1 VNNFVIISP
10 HFPSTYWRFA
20 EALKKNGFNVLGI
33 GDAPYNEISPELRG
47 VLTEYYYCPKM
58 NDYSELYK
66 AFAFFAFKYG
76 KIDWVESNNEYW
88 LASDARLRSDFNI
101 KSGINSSEVIA
112 YKAKTEMKKYFAE
125 ADVKVARYIKT
136 ALFDE
141 ANEFANKVG
150 YPLFAKP
157 DIGVGANSTYRINNR
172 NELDAFFF
180 KKDVGDY
187 IIEEYIDG
195 TIYSFDGIS
204 NSKYE
209 PVVFVKHYF
218 PISNASVVNNLS
230 EDYYYSFY
238 KVEDDLKNAG
248 KAILQAF
255 RVYKRF
261 FHLEFFRLNVD
272 KEGLGKK
279 SDLIALEVN
288 MRPPGGFSTDMI
300 AACLGMD
307 IYQVWADIIA
317 FDENRQERSGAPKI
331 VAEVGRRDSFEYET
345 PLEEIKRR
353 YHEQIIMSGRYAPAI
368 SVGLGNDFLIAK
380 FDSYDESHQF
390 VLEVLKHHETL

>member
-1 VNNFVIISP
+1 MNNFVIISP

-33 GDAPYNEISPELRG
+33 GDAPYQEISPELKS
-47 VLTEYYYCPKM
+47 VLSEYYYCPKM
-58 NDYSELYK
+58 NDYTELYK

-101 KSGINSSEVIA
+101 KTGIKSQEVIA
-112 YKAKTEMKKYFAE
+112 YKAKTEMKKYFAK
-125 ADVKVARYIKT
+125 AGIKVARYIKT
-136 ALFDE
+136 DNFDV
-141 ANEFANKVG
+141 ANEFANQVG

-157 DIGVGANSTYRINNR
+157 DIGVGANSTYRIENR
-172 NELDAFFF
+172 SELNAFFNRS
-180 KKDVGDY
+180 DAGEY

-218 PISNASVVNNLS
+218 PISNASVVNNQS
-230 EDYYYSFY
+230 EDYYFSFY
-238 KVEDDLKNAG
+238 EVDEDLKRAG

-279 SDLIALEVN
+279 GELVALEVN

-300 AACLGMD
+300 AACLGTN
-307 IYQVWADIIA
+307 IYQVWADVIA
-317 FDENRQERSGAPKI
+317 YDENRQVRSGAPKI
-331 VAEVGRRDSFEYET
+331 VAEVARRDAFQYET
-345 PLEEIKRR
+345 PLDEIRNR
-353 YHEQIIMSGRYAPAI
+353 YQEHIIMSGRYAPAI

-380 FDSYDESHQF
+380 FDSDDEAKRF
-390 VLEVLKHHETL
+390 VGEVLKHH